1 MAAMFV
7 RTVLAAAI
15 TVGIAAGAGVECPCD
30 VSKPETL
37 ELRQCSLC
45 KLAEQQPLTPAIF
58 FVKDRSPMKPNR
70 WLALPR
76 KHWTG
81 DHPLDEMTP
90 EERTEIWTAA
100 IEKAKSLWG
109 DEWGVAYNGGQVRTQ
124 CHLHIHIGRLL
135 PLRLIETDN
144 FIVVRGPANIP
155 APKGEG
161 MWIHPVGKRLHVH
174 MPEQRAETVLYR

>member
-1 MAAMFV
+1 MF
-7 RTVLAAAI
+7 RRILIPAILTAAA
-15 TVGIAAGAGVECPCD
+15 AWSAGVECPCD
-30 VSKPETL
+30 VTKPETL

-45 KLAEQQPLTPAIF
+45 KVAEAQPETPAVF

-76 KHWTG
+76 KHWAE
-81 DHPLDEMTP
+81 DHPLDALSP
-90 EERTEIWTAA
+90 AERTELWTAA
-100 IEKAKSLWG
+100 IGKAKSLWG
-109 DEWGVAYNGGQVRTQ
+109 NEWGVAYNGGQVRTQ

-144 FIVVRGPANIP
+144 YIVVRGPANIP

-161 MWIHPVGKRLHVH
+161 MWVHPVGNRLHVH
-174 MPEQRAETVLYR
+174 QHEQRAETVLYR